1 MRRTVVEDRY
11 VPNDAGWRES
21 LFTIGN
27 GYLMTRGSFEESRP
41 GETRA
46 TFINGVFV
54 TPPGELPLLGAVPDW
69 TGFEFAVDGETFDL
83 DARRPAGYRRELDLD
98 NGVVTRSV
106 LWRGADTGTVRVD
119 FRRVLPLD
127 RPHLAAMEVT
137 IEALTDDVEI
147 SFAGGITVDIPSP
160 VFPVW
165 NPVSVELDATGG
177 RSSYQS
183 VDGAHRL
190 EMRWRIDC
198 ATPLRP
204 VDETR
209 HPRHLATVPVPVGSR
224 LVVTKYVTYRVG
236 RDPEPS
242 PRLPQPGTPFQRIAD
257 GSTRAWARRWQ
268 TSRVEVDGD
277 AQAGL
282 AFDYAAFQL
291 IGAAPPSDRGAGIG
305 ARIGGFGYRH
315 HVFWDTDIFV
325 APYFALTQPDLA
337 RTHLGFRYDGL
348 PGARK
353 KAVKYGRRGAF
364 YAWEAAGDGVEVTPD
379 WSSPKYGEP
388 VRIWTGEIEEHITAD
403 VAWCADHY
411 WRWTGDDAFMAAE
424 GAEMIIDGATYWM
437 SRLESEPDGL
447 HLRDVIGPD
456 EYHIHVDDN
465 FYTNLFAAWQL
476 RQAGRVESWLRA
488 SSPERANTLLSRL
501 GVSPTDLAA
510 YAEAADLVV
519 LRRRGDGVWE
529 QHQGFFELE
538 EVDLTRF
545 EPRVHSVYDLLG
557 EQRMQQT
564 AVIKQPDVLMAMT
577 LLPEEADQTGAAEAN
592 WRYYEP
598 KADHG
603 SSLSLSF
610 HALLAAQM
618 KEPQL
623 GYELFRRAVAIDF
636 EDSMGNGADGI
647 HTACQGGLLLTGLF
661 GFAGLRL
668 EDGRPVAHPNLPDH
682 WRSINFTVIHQ
693 GRPHEMEVA
702 R

>member
-1 MRRTVVEDRY
+1 MSRVVVEDRY

-21 LFTIGN
+21 FFTIGN
-27 GYLMTRGSFEESRP
+27 GYLMTRGSFEESRQ
-41 GETRA
+41 GEIRA
-46 TFINGVFV
+46 TFVNGAFV
-54 TPPGELPLLGAVPDW
+54 APPGELPLLGAVPDW
-69 TGFEFAVDGETFDL
+69 TGFEFTVDGERFDL
-83 DARRPAGYRRELDLD
+83 DARRPAGYHRELDLAD
-98 NGVVTRSV
+98 GVITRSV
-106 LWRGADTGTVRVD
+106 LWRGAETGTVRVD

-147 SFAGGITVDIPSP
+147 SFSTGIAVDIPSP
-160 VFPVW
+160 TFPVW
-165 NPVSVELDATGG
+165 NPLAMAIDATGG
-177 RSSYQS
+177 RASYRS
-183 VDGAHRL
+183 VDDVHTL
-190 EMRWRIDC
+190 EVRWRIDC
-198 ATPLRP
+198 TPPLRP
-204 VDETR
+204 IDETR
-209 HPRHLATVPVPVGSR
+209 HPRHLASVTIPVGSR
-224 LVVTKYVTYRVG
+224 LVVTKHVTYQMD
-236 RDPEPS
+236 RDPGPAPE
-242 PRLPQPGTPFQRIAD
+242 LPAPGTPFVDLAN
-257 GSTRAWARRWQ
+257 GSARAWARRWK
-268 TSRVEVDGD
+268 TSKVTVEGD
-277 AQAGL
+277 PQAEL

-291 IGAAPPSDRGAGIG
+291 IGAAPPGDRGAGIG

-337 RTHLGFRYDGL
+337 RTHLGYRYDGL

-353 KAVKYGRRGAF
+353 KAARYGRRGAF
-364 YAWEAAGDGVEVTPD
+364 YAWEAAGDGDEVTPD

-411 WRWTGDDAFMAAE
+411 WRWTGDDRFMETE

-437 SRLESEPDGL
+437 SRVESEGDGL

-476 RQAGRVESWLRA
+476 RRAGRVESWLR
-488 SSPERANTLLSRL
+488 SFSPERADALLSRL
-501 GVSPTDLAA
+501 GVTPADLDA
-510 YAEAADLVV
+510 YAAAADRVV
-519 LRRRGDGVWE
+519 LHRRDDGVWE
-529 QHQGFFELE
+529 QHQGFFDLE
-538 EVDLTRF
+538 EIDLTRF

-557 EQRMQQT
+557 EQRMQRT

-577 LLPEEADQTGAAEAN
+577 LLPEEADRAGSAEAN
-592 WRYYEP
+592 WSYYEP

-610 HALLAAQM
+610 HALLAARM

-636 EDSMGNGADGI
+636 EDSMGNGSDGI

-661 GFAGLRL
+661 GFAGLGL
-668 EDGRPVAHPNLPDH
+668 EDGRPVTHPSLPDH
-682 WRSINFTVIHQ
+682 WRSMSFTILHR
-693 GRPHEMEVA
+693 GRPYEMEVV